1 MEAEWT
7 PASYSLTLDE
17 LSAQASP
24 HRFLYN
30 GTIFVTILRKE
41 ELLYNGT
48 IFVTILRKEEL
59 PGGTCYAVVAR
70 RASRPCRLPASAV
83 VTPVTP
89 GPPPHTL

>member
-17 LSAQASP
+17 VSAQASP
-24 HRFLYN
+24 HRF
-30 GTIFVTILRKE
+30 
-41 ELLYNGT
+41 LYNGT

-89 GPPPHTL
+89 VPPPHTL